1 MRCSVPE
8 AIDEYRTLAK
18 YVFSAK
24 NYIMKDNILKDGKF
38 KAKKLEAAV
47 KEVAKK
53 KLGED
58 DARMLDDNSDG
69 CKT

>member
-1 MRCSVPE
+1 
-8 AIDEYRTLAK
+8 
-18 YVFSAK
+18 VFSAK

-47 KEVAKK
+47 KEVVKK